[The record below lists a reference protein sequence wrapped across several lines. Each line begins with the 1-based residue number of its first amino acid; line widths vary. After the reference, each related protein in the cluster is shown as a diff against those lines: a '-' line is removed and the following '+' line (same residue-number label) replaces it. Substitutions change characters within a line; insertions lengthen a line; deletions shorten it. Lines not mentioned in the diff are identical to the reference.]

1 MTVQARGE
9 SHWPDRIRLT
19 AIPKRGR
26 SGNGAS
32 PSIFHVSQKNRT
44 EFLSFPLDLVIIFGP
59 LQEKTII
66 MPVTAKGLEGIVANS
81 TNLSEVLGQEG
92 VLIYAGYNINELA
105 GKASYEEV
113 IHLLWHG
120 ELPNRTQLDALC
132 KKLRS
137 SRELP
142 QNVIDFLRTA
152 PKNAG
157 PMDVIRTAV
166 SMLGLYDG
174 NPKDE
179 SAAANYE
186 RAVSITAKI
195 GVIAAYFHRARKGLD
210 LPPVRTDLSEA
221 AHFLYLLNGTAPT
234 AEATRTLDVAYVLH
248 ADHGMNA
255 STFSA
260 RVTIATLSDMYSAI
274 TSAIGTL
281 KGPLHGG
288 ANEGVIHMLQEIGSE
303 DKVDAWVE
311 DALAN
316 KKKIMGIGHRV
327 YKVLDPRAPHLREM
341 AIVLSNQLGEPKW
354 IRMSERIATIMRE
367 RKALNAN
374 VDFYSATV
382 YYSMGIPTDMF
393 TPIFAIA
400 RTSGWTGHV
409 MEQLVDNRLYRPLSE
424 YTGPAIG
431 KQYVPVDQRP

>member
-1 MTVQARGE
+1 
-9 SHWPDRIRLT
+9 
-19 AIPKRGR
+19 
-26 SGNGAS
+26 
-32 PSIFHVSQKNRT
+32 
-44 EFLSFPLDLVIIFGP
+44 
-59 LQEKTII
+59 

-81 TNLSEVLGQEG
+81 TSLSDVLGQEG
-92 VLIYAGYNINELA
+92 ILIYSGYDINEIA
-105 GKASYEEV
+105 GNASFEET

-120 ELPNRTQLDALC
+120 ELPNRAQLDALS
-132 KKLRS
+132 KKLRAA
-137 SRELP
+137 RELP
-142 QNVIDFLRTA
+142 QPVVDFLRNA

-166 SMLGLYDG
+166 SMLGLYDA

-179 SAAANYE
+179 SPEANYN
-186 RAVSITAKI
+186 RSVSITAKM
-195 GVIAAYFHRARKGLD
+195 GVITAYFHRARKGLD
-210 LPPVRTDLSEA
+210 LPPVRTDLGEA
-221 AHFLYLLNGTAPT
+221 AHFLYLINGTEPSAQ
-234 AEATRTLDVAYVLH
+234 AARTLDVAYVLH

-311 DALAN
+311 TQLEQ

-341 AIVLSNQLGEPKW
+341 AIILSNQLGEPKW
-354 IRMSERIATIMRE
+354 IRMSERIASIMKE
-367 RKALNAN
+367 RKGLNAN

-382 YYSMGIPTDMF
+382 YYSMGIPTDLF

-400 RTSGWTGHV
+400 RAAGWTGHV
-409 MEQLVDNRLYRPLSE
+409 MEQLADNRLYRPLSE
-424 YTGPAIG
+424 YTGPAVG
-431 KQYVPVDQRP
+431 KKFQPIDGRP